1 MSVEAHFQ
9 LLQHYAVDKIK
20 ILVAWCLLSWFK
32 AENWLQLWKKEVGGS
47 GAWARKKDET
57 EKQMPLQEMR
67 RCWAWSPVSLN
78 VTEIN
83 TLYV

>member
-1 MSVEAHFQ
+1 MSIEAHFQ

-20 ILVAWCLLSWFK
+20 ILLSWFK

-57 EKQMPLQEMR
+57 EKQMPLQEIR